1 MEDAS
6 PEILNGV
13 QPFLIQITRT
23 RSSMSGLTLQLDISQ
38 LLETILVLIMTIE
51 KNGGKILTR

>member
-38 LLETILVLIMTIE
+38 LLETISALTTMIGN
-51 KNGGKILTR
+51 NGGKILMR